1 MTLLLVLTSL
11 STTAKAHFPP
21 RNTPGSSVALGITTG
36 PMLNTSSRGTEASF
50 SGGFYTDIPL
60 LDTFHITPS
69 TTVYRTNNQSQTD
82 ISINFKFVVPA
93 NKFRIM
99 TGISAGLTSNDTLI
113 PHVGVFGGAS
123 FHFVSNLDWFVNVSY
138 LHQFSQ
144 PTSHSVG
151 ITTGPLFR
159 FSR

>member
-1 MTLLLVLTSL
+1 MTFLLFL
-11 STTAKAHFPP
+11 SSFSSIAQAHFPP
-21 RNTPGSSVALGITTG
+21 RNSQGSSVALGITTG
-36 PMLNTSSRGTEASF
+36 PILNTSTRGTEASF

-69 TTVYRTNNQSQTD
+69 TTVYRYNNQSQTD

-93 NKFRIM
+93 NKFKFM
-99 TGISAGLTSNDTLI
+99 GGVTTGLTSNDALV

-123 FHFVSNLDWFVNVSY
+123 FQFVSNLDWFVNVAY